1 MLFERNFFRDG
12 RTYKTLI
19 VSQAFSVVRL
29 CWHYLIPVGVFVFC
43 YGRIFQTI
51 RRQSKV
57 VAGHSGRTQG
67 AATATTSGSQTS
79 RQVQQQG
86 TGPASTGGKLSHTEM
101 NVLKTMVTVIVV
113 FVVFWCATSVTNF
126 FMLFGVSVR

>member
-1 MLFERNFFRDG
+1 LHAVRTQSRDS
-12 RTYKTLI
+12 RKYKTLT

-29 CWHYLIPVGVFVFC
+29 CCHYLIPVGVFAFC

-57 VAGHSGRTQG
+57 VAGHAGRTQG
-67 AATATTSGSQTS
+67 AATATTAGSQTS
-79 RQVQQQG
+79 GQVQQQG
-86 TGPASTGGKLSHTEM
+86 TGTASTGGKLSHTEM

-113 FVVFWCATSVTNF
+113 FVVFWFASILTNIL
-126 FMLFGVSVR
+126 MPFGVSMR

>member
-1 MLFERNFFRDG
+1 L
-12 RTYKTLI
+12 
-19 VSQAFSVVRL
+19 
-29 CWHYLIPVGVFVFC
+29 HYLIPVGVFAFC

-57 VAGHSGRTQG
+57 VACHAGRTQG
-67 AATATTSGSQTS
+67 ATTATTSGSQTS
-79 RQVQQQG
+79 GQVQQQG
-86 TGPASTGGKLSHTEM
+86 TGTASTGGKLSHTEM

-126 FMLFGVSVR
+126 LMLFGVSVR